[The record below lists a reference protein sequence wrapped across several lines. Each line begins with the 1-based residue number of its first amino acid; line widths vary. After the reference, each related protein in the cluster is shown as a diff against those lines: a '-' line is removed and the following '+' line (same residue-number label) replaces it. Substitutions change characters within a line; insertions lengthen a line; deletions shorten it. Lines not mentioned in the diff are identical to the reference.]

1 MDKLVNAILDRP
13 AVTLGI
19 HTDLQSVIKDL
30 AEESGDHRT
39 ACLVATNEMV
49 SIISDIN
56 EKLYHKKEV
65 TVTAVE
71 EPLRRIDAWKRKLP
85 PSFLSCP
92 GQSSSD
98 SPSLPRIPP
107 KGAIGNIHVSCL
119 YYFAVTLA
127 TRPIFMSSLT
137 MQPTR
142 ASSAHHPLAAACL
155 DSAMF
160 LAQTVVDALRAGLL
174 QSNMCILKYV
184 KTRFPYK
191 QNGGQKKEFI
201 LTLYSER

>member
-19 HTDLQSVIKDL
+19 HTDLESVIKDL
-30 AEESGDHRT
+30 AEESADHRT
-39 ACLVATNEMV
+39 DCLVATNDMV

-65 TVTAVE
+65 TVSAVE
-71 EPLRRIDAWKRKLP
+71 QLLQDIDAWKRKLP
-85 PSFLSCP
+85 ASVQTCP
-92 GQSSSD
+92 GQASSD
-98 SPSLPRIPP
+98 SCTLPTVPP

-137 MQPTR
+137 MQPLRT
-142 ASSAHHPLAAACL
+142 SGSHHPLAAACL
-155 DSAMF
+155 DSGMF
-160 LAQTVVDALRAGLL
+160 LAQTAVDALRAGLL

-184 KTRFPYK
+184 PSNPESHSQR
-191 QNGGQKKEFI
+191 
-201 LTLYSER
+201 RC